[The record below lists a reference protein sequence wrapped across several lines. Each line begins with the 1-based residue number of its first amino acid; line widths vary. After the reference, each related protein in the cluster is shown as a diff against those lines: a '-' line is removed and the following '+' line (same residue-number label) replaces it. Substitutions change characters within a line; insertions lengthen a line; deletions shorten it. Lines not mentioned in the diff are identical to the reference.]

1 MGPKKKSGQ
10 RATKN
15 SKVSFNLIFSALT
28 FAVVVI
34 LSYTFL
40 FKDNPIIKDS
50 KINNII
56 SEVNLAPPPLPFF
69 NNSRQ
74 TILLVGVDS
83 NGRYSKSSYD
93 GTRSDTIILLNMDT
107 FSKTVNVISIPRD
120 SKVYIANEKKPS
132 KINSAH
138 AFGGID
144 LTIKTIEKTF
154 GIKID
159 HYIEVNYN
167 AIKEIVKALGGIKLD
182 VQKRM
187 WYVDKTAGLYID
199 LYPGDQTL
207 NPNQAEGYLRF
218 RHDALGD
225 IGRMKR
231 QQKFIKALLEK
242 FKTPDIFF
250 KMPDLVRVFGENVK
264 TDLSVQDI
272 TQLAKFAQKVE
283 LSNIQV
289 ATLPGRPSDSEK
301 ISYWVLDAQKCQK
314 LIDRLIYREK
324 LPKKSSPVTLSLLY
338 SKKYEK
344 NIEEIRR
351 IFEDKGFQVI
361 CNIPTRK
368 KFNQLLFHSQYARY
382 EDAKK
387 LKSLLKDTENLHFI
401 IDLDGRY
408 CGNSDFTVILGN

>member
-1 MGPKKKSGQ
+1 MGPKK
-10 RATKN
+10 RANQQN
-15 SKVSFNLIFSALT
+15 SKISFNLIFSALT

-50 KINNII
+50 KINSII

-69 NNSRQ
+69 NNTRQ

-83 NGRYSKSSYD
+83 NGKNTDSYD
-93 GTRSDTIILLNMDT
+93 GTRSDTIILINMDT

-120 SKVYIANEKKPS
+120 SKVYIANEKLPS

-154 GIKID
+154 GITID

-167 AIKEIVKALGGIKLD
+167 AIKEIVKALGGIKLN

-187 WYVDKTAGLYID
+187 RYTDKTAGLFIN
-199 LYPGDQTL
+199 LYPGNQTL
-207 NPNQAEGYLRF
+207 NPTQAEGYLRF

-250 KMPDLVRVFGENVK
+250 KMPDLVRVFGTNVK
-264 TDLSVQDI
+264 TDLTVQDI

-301 ISYWVLDAQKCQK
+301 ISYWVLDANKCQK

-324 LPKKSSPVTLSLLY
+324 LPKKSSPITLSLLY
-338 SKKYEK
+338 SKKYEDK
-344 NIEEIRR
+344 IKELRQLFEE
-351 IFEDKGFQVI
+351 KGFQVV
-361 CNIPTRK
+361 CNIPTSK
-368 KFNQLLFHSQYARY
+368 KFNQVLFHSKYARY
-382 EDAKK
+382 QDAKK
-387 LKSLLKDTENLHFI
+387 LQSILTNTENFHFI

-408 CGNSDFTVILGN
+408 CGSSDFTIILGN